1 MTATGPCRL
10 QGAGQDNNN
19 HKGEGSLMALH
30 IAATM
35 ATEARGESPRHVNL
49 G

>member
-1 MTATGPCRL
+1 MTATGPCRP
-10 QGAGQDNNN
+10 QGARLNNNN
-19 HKGEGSLMALH
+19 HKGDGSLMALH